1 MTASS
6 GTSIERPWAPQA
18 INNGSV
24 VLLTFIAVPTRLCL
38 FVLKEMVMAIE
49 TLYDK
54 DGSLQALQDKTV
66 AVIGYG
72 SQGHAHAQNLRDSG
86 VQVIV
91 ANRRESDN
99 GRRAIDHGFDPMA
112 VDEAVKQADLVILT
126 LPDEVQPQVYE
137 QKIVGNLRQGAALG
151 ATHGF
156 NIHFKTIA
164 PPNNI
169 DVIMIA
175 PKGPGHTVRSEF
187 ERGGG
192 VPCLLAIE
200 QDASGQA
207 LDLALAWGIGIGGG
221 KGGIL
226 KTTFKDECETDLF
239 GEQCVLCGGLSALIK
254 AGFETLTE
262 AGYAPEL
269 AYFEVCHELKL
280 IIDLIIQG
288 GLNYMRYSISNT
300 AEFGDYYTG
309 PKIISEQTR
318 QTMKQ
323 VLADI
328 QAGKFAET
336 FRGDYEKQ
344 FEWFKQQR
352 ENDRNHPVEQV
363 GKELRRMMPWLKPV
377 EV

>member
-1 MTASS
+1 
-6 GTSIERPWAPQA
+6 
-18 INNGSV
+18 
-24 VLLTFIAVPTRLCL
+24 
-38 FVLKEMVMAIE
+38 MAIE

-54 DGSLQALQDKTV
+54 DGSLAALQGKTV

-91 ANRRESDN
+91 SNRRESAN
-99 GRRAIDHGFDPMA
+99 GKLAIEHGFDPMP
-112 VDEAVKQADLVILT
+112 VDEAVRQGDLIIVT
-126 LPDEVQPQVYE
+126 LPDEVQPSVYE
-137 QKIVGNLRQGAALG
+137 QKIGPNLKAGAALG

-156 NIHFKTIA
+156 NIHFKTIVPA
-164 PPNNI
+164 DNV

-192 VPCLLAIE
+192 VPCLVAIE

-207 LDLALAWGIGIGGG
+207 FDVAMAWGIGVGGG
-221 KGGIL
+221 RAGIL

-239 GEQCVLCGGLSALIK
+239 GEQCVLCGGLSELIK
-254 AGFETLTE
+254 AGFETLTD

-280 IIDLIIQG
+280 IIDLIIRG
-288 GLNYMRYSISNT
+288 GLSYMRYSISNT
-300 AEFGDYYTG
+300 AEFGDYHTG
-309 PKIISEQTR
+309 PKVIDEQTR
-318 QTMKQ
+318 QRMKK

-328 QAGKFAET
+328 QSGDFAKA
-336 FRGDYEKQ
+336 FRGDYAKD
-344 FEWFKQQR
+344 FEWFLKQRQA
-352 ENDRNHPVEQV
+352 DHDHPVEQI